1 MSGVNGRTNYN
12 KMQPTQ
18 MSFLG
23 AVVGYGITN
32 HKSDEDIAKKL
43 GITDINTILKSI
55 NTRTLGKSA
64 SKLNSI

>member
-18 MSFLG
+18 MSFLR

-32 HKSDEDIAKKL
+32 HKSDENITKKL
-43 GITDINTILKSI
+43 GITDINTILKSYEYQKI
-55 NTRTLGKSA
+55 GK
-64 SKLNSI
+64 